1 VHEPQALEGF
11 SFRLSPGMERS
22 TTLAC
27 LAPSPLAIEPK
38 RKIAPARPHKKEERD
53 EVGAPRSS
61 RSARSARPRAGVTA
75 ARRRDSS
82 IPEIPKPNS
91 GCANSDTG
99 LIQKELRVVDIGVFA
114 FIIRGR
120 KRILG

>member
-1 VHEPQALEGF
+1 MHEPQALEGF
-11 SFRLSPGMERS
+11 RFRLSPGMERS

-27 LAPSPLAIEPK
+27 LAPSPLGLEPK

-53 EVGAPRSS
+53 EVGAPRSL
-61 RSARSARPRAGVTA
+61 RSARPRAGVTA
-75 ARRRDSS
+75 ARRRGSF
-82 IPEIPKPNS
+82 IPGIPQPNS

-99 LIQKELRVVDIGVFA
+99 RIQKELRVVDIGVFA